1 MSWSKLKQQLES
13 FLSPA
18 LAGRVEYRATGYRYL
33 PDKAGLCYISVDKK
47 NVLHMSDRTSS
58 IRWYQ
63 TELEIK
69 NDPHIQIP
77 ISDDELE
84 AVRKETKGT
93 VPKDRLIVIARN
105 RKVSVL
111 AKELLSAQAALSKS
125 NFVATANKFLSTS
138 IEESM
143 ESDDIL
149 LNILALVDR
158 RVGKKRIVNMAE
170 KMKLKHPIVQYFY
183 ELRRQRPAAFQS
195 RMRCTHQSSSGS
207 RQKVESSA

>member
-13 FLSPA
+13 FLCPA

-47 NVLHMSDRTSS
+47 DVLRMSDRTSA

-69 NDPHIQIP
+69 NDPDIQIP
-77 ISDDELE
+77 VSDEEMEE
-84 AVRKETKGT
+84 ARKNTKGA
-93 VPKDRLIVIARN
+93 VPDDRLKVIARN
-105 RKVSVL
+105 RKISEY
-111 AKELLSAQAALSKS
+111 AKELLSAQASLSKS
-125 NFVATANKFLSTS
+125 NFVAAANRFLSTS

-143 ESDDIL
+143 ESNDII

-158 RVGKKRIVNMAE
+158 RVGKKRILNMSG
-170 KMKLKHPIVQYFY
+170 KMKLKHPVVQYFY
-183 ELRRQRPAAFQS
+183 ELRRS
-195 RMRCTHQSSSGS
+195 TL
-207 RQKVESSA
+207 